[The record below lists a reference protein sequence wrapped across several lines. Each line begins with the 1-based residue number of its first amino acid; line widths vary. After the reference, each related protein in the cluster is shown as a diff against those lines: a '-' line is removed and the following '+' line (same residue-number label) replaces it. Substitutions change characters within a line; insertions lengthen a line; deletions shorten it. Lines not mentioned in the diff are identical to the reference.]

1 MFFVQSYGLAIL
13 FCIITMLCW
22 GSWANM
28 QKATTGSWPFQYFY
42 WDYAIGVLIITFISA
57 ITLGNHGSIG
67 RGFLSDLSQANFSM
81 LLLAFIGGSVFNL
94 ANILLVAAI
103 DIAGMAVAFPV
114 AIGLALVLGV
124 ILNYIA
130 SPVGSMLLLST
141 GVFCVIIAIILDA
154 KAYKTLQA
162 HLTGK
167 AVKFGLMIAL
177 ISGVLMGTF
186 YYFVAASMVTNFS
199 HPEQG
204 KLTPYS
210 AGLVFSVGLFIS
222 NFIINTWMMKKPLTG
237 SPLKINDYFNGC
249 FINHFYGVIAGIIW
263 GIGIVL
269 NFIAAGT
276 AGPAISYGLGQGAT
290 MVAALWGVM
299 VWKEFK
305 QAPVHANYLLKSM
318 FIFYVIGLL
327 FIILAKF

>member
-1 MFFVQSYGLAIL
+1 MFFAQSYGLAIL

-28 QKATTGSWPFQYFY
+28 QKATGDKWAFQYFY
-42 WDYAIGVLIITFISA
+42 WDYAIGVLVVSFILA
-57 ITLGNHGSIG
+57 VTLGNHGDIG
-67 RGFLSDLSQANFSM
+67 RGFFSDLSQASFNM
-81 LLLAFIGGSVFNL
+81 LLLAFIGGVVFNL

-130 SPVGSMLLLST
+130 APVGSALLLSL
-141 GVFCVIIAIILDA
+141 GVICVAVAIILDA

-162 HLTGK
+162 HLTQQAFK
-167 AVKFGLMIAL
+167 RGLIIAL
-177 ISGVLMGTF
+177 VSGVLMGLF
-186 YYFVAASMVTNFS
+186 YYFVAASMITDFAK
-199 HPEQG
+199 PESG

-210 AGLVFSVGLFIS
+210 AGFIFALGLFIS
-222 NFIINTWMMKKPLTG
+222 NFVINTWMMKKPLTG
-237 SPLKINDYFNGC
+237 PALNISGYFNGS
-249 FINHFYGVIAGIIW
+249 FMTHLYGIIAGVIW
-263 GIGIVL
+263 GLGTGL

-290 MVAALWGVM
+290 MIAALWGVV

-305 QAPVHANYLLKSM
+305 QAPAHANRLLAAM
-318 FIFYVIGLL
+318 FVFYVIGLL
-327 FIILAKF
+327 LIIFAKV

>member
-1 MFFVQSYGLAIL
+1 MFFAQSYGLAIL

-28 QKATTGSWPFQYFY
+28 QKATGDKWAFQYFY
-42 WDYAIGVLIITFISA
+42 WDYAIGVLIISFVLA
-57 ITLGNHGSIG
+57 ITLGNHGAVG
-67 RGFLSDLSQANFSM
+67 RGFFSDLTQASINM
-81 LLLAFIGGSVFNL
+81 LLLAFIGGVVFNL

-130 SPVGSMLLLST
+130 APVGSELLLFI
-141 GVFCVIIAIILDA
+141 GVICVVLAIVLDA

-162 HLTGK
+162 HLTQQAFK
-167 AVKFGLMIAL
+167 KGLSIAL

-186 YYFVAASMVTNFS
+186 YYFVAASMITNFS
-199 HPEQG
+199 QPELG
-204 KLTPYS
+204 KLTPYT
-210 AGLVFSVGLFIS
+210 AGFVFAVGLFLS

-237 SPLKINDYFNGC
+237 APLKVNGYFKGSMLT
-249 FINHFYGVIAGIIW
+249 HFYGILGGAIW
-263 GIGIVL
+263 GLGTGL

-290 MVAALWGVM
+290 MIAALWGVLI
-299 VWKEFK
+299 WKEFK
-305 QAPVHANYLLKSM
+305 QAPAHANRLLVAM
-318 FIFYVIGLL
+318 FIFYAIGLL
-327 FIILAKF
+327 LIIFAKA